1 MFPIN
6 VAIAEALRVKRKR
19 KASEAVARGVSGS
32 GSGSGSQPL
41 EVEPALLQQ
50 LKAAVRGGG
59 GGGGGGGDGDGEQ
72 SGEQRQCLLQELNRQ
87 LVLELGSPSG
97 ATRVKALQ
105 LLDVLFRRVPAFRAL
120 ACRHLRAIVSCAG
133 VGPQLAGLGPSAG
146 AQRAPPKDHQQE
158 VSAAA
163 LRMIEVW

>member
-32 GSGSGSQPL
+32 GSGSQPQPRPQPL

-59 GGGGGGGDGDGEQ
+59 GGGGGGEQ

>member
-32 GSGSGSQPL
+32 GSGSQPL

-59 GGGGGGGDGDGEQ
+59 GRDGGGEQ

>member
-32 GSGSGSQPL
+32 GLGSQPL

-59 GGGGGGGDGDGEQ
+59 GGGGGGDGGGEQ
-72 SGEQRQCLLQELNRQ
+72 SGEQRECLLQELNRQ

-146 AQRAPPKDHQQE
+146 AQHAPPKDHQQE